1 MDVLWPFWA
10 LFWTLANRQI
20 IPICE
25 LWKSDHLK
33 WYSHPASHHCPWD
46 HGNIWSSWN
55 DNHSTS
61 DGIALLL
68 QFPFS
73 EIRKFLRNES
83 HAKIFTYWKKWKKE
97 QKNLLQKF
105 GSPDIVSLLVCYH
118 IFIYTYNDPK
128 LNSPFQDLLNFYFEG
143 FE

>member
-33 WYSHPASHHCPWD
+33 WYWHPASHHCPWD
-46 HGNIWSSWN
+46 HENIWSSWN

-83 HAKIFTYWKKWKKE
+83 HAKIFTNWEKWYKE
-97 QKNLLQKF
+97 QKIFFKNLEVQ
-105 GSPDIVSLLVCYH
+105 LLLACYFVITFLSMPIH
-118 IFIYTYNDPK
+118 NDP
-128 LNSPFQDLLNFYFEG
+128 NF
-143 FE
+143 